1 MPEITLR
8 LNDASIAAAIRQV
21 KAYETDLPKKAE
33 KIRLEVA
40 ERLEKLC
47 KEGFNGAQGEV
58 TLNGELPVPDI
69 QVDIESDGK
78 ITSVVAYGKEAVFIE
93 FGAGVYLNRDGAP
106 HPGRVGDIV
115 AIGSY
120 GHGYGKRDVW
130 GYWPEGVEHTRE
142 NLVLTHGTPASM
154 PMYHAA
160 LEVAKM
166 VPDIAREVFKGG

>member
-8 LNDASIAAAIRQV
+8 LNDESIAAAIQKI

-40 ERLEKLC
+40 ERLKKLC

-58 TLNGELPVPDI
+58 LLDGQLPVPDVSVTV
-69 QVDIESDGK
+69 QQDGK
-78 ITSVVAYGKEAVFIE
+78 VTLVIASGKEAVFIE
-93 FGAGVYLNRDGAP
+93 FGAGVYFNPDGAP
-106 HPGRVGDIV
+106 HPGRGQGIVG
-115 AIGSY
+115 IGEY
-120 GHGYGKRDVW
+120 GYGRGKRKVW
-130 GYWPEGVEHTRE
+130 GYYDESGDLH
-142 NLVLTHGTPASM
+142 LTHGTPASM

-166 VPDIAREVFKGG
+166 VPEIAREVFKGG